1 MKKFEDL
8 KEQKLREAIRSTIK
22 EELNKPTAKE
32 LFNFFKKEDLIN
44 DRREYDIDD
53 LMSAYPGLS
62 KIEAE
67 KLMKML
73 SQA

>member
-8 KEQKLREAIRSTIK
+8 KEQKLRKAIRSIIK

-32 LFNFFKKEDLIN
+32 LFNYFKEEDLIDDIRKYTL
-44 DRREYDIDD
+44 DR
-53 LMSAYPGLS
+53 LMFVYHGLS